1 MRVRSTQ
8 GLGKF
13 KIKHRFGDSLVIF
26 FMLFVALTT
35 WQSCKEVPT
44 SAEKVYLDTLY
55 YKLKGNE
62 KALNIDEQTLVQRKE
77 LIRNV
82 WIPSLQDTIPDIR
95 SRMED
100 ELRGMLTA
108 YDYYLERYMLF
119 NSGTRILMEDWTAFK
134 QETDNDEIDR
144 ETFKKKFKELDAR
157 IEESTNNISV
167 FAQPIYE
174 LEPMWL
180 RYKRMMAFRGVEN
193 EIDE

>member
-1 MRVRSTQ
+1 
-8 GLGKF
+8 LGKF